1 MAKKNYYCVLA
12 GKTPGIYKT
21 WNECKAQVD
30 GFPGAKYKGFSLL
43 EEAEEYMKSGGF
55 DIGLAMKSPDMV
67 NDNHDD
73 DESEKTILTGESAV
87 AYVDGS
93 YDDLTGDYS
102 CGIVFFYNGKTKEI
116 SLKGENQDL
125 AEMRNVAGEIMGAK
139 LAMEMAI
146 EQGIGSLEIYYDYK
160 GIEEWCLGRW
170 KTNKAG
176 TIAYKSYYD
185 SIKDKLDV
193 KFKKVKGHS
202 GDKYNDLADK
212 LAKEA
217 LGLI

>member
-1 MAKKNYYCVLA
+1 MAKKNYYCVLV
-12 GKTPGIYKT
+12 GKTPGIYRT

-43 EEAEEYMKSGGF
+43 EEAEEYMKS
-55 DIGLAMKSPDMV
+55 DA
-67 NDNHDD
+67 

-116 SLKGENQDL
+116 SLKGEDKDL

-176 TIAYKSYYD
+176 TIAYKAYYD

>member
-12 GKTPGIYKT
+12 GKTPGIYRT
-21 WNECKAQVD
+21 WDECKAQVD

-43 EEAEEYMKSGGF
+43 EEAEEYMKS
-55 DIGLAMKSPDMV
+55 DA
-67 NDNHDD
+67 

-116 SLKGENQDL
+116 SLKGEDQDL

-176 TIAYKSYYD
+176 TIAYKAYYD